1 MNCKICG
8 SDSKIILSGKIK
20 NKYDINYHQCIT
32 CKFIQTDE
40 PFWLEEAY
48 KSPINI
54 EDTGLVDRNIL
65 LAKRTGT
72 LLYFLFNKKSAF
84 LDFAAGYGL
93 FVRLTRDYGFNF
105 FWSDPY
111 TENIFAKGFEFNPVA
126 NNKVELVTAFEC
138 FEHFSDPL
146 KEIKKILE
154 YSDNIIFS
162 TEIFSGE
169 TPANDWD
176 YFGFSHG
183 QHIALYS
190 YQTLKT
196 IAETFN
202 LNLNTNGKSFHLLTK
217 KKISN
222 VTFNFLLK
230 LSLTGFPIFFK
241 RMLGSKTLSDFNR
254 MRSIRQDSL

>member
-1 MNCKICG
+1 M
-8 SDSKIILSGKIK
+8 
-20 NKYDINYHQCIT
+20 
-32 CKFIQTDE
+32 
-40 PFWLEEAY
+40 
-48 KSPINI
+48 
-54 EDTGLVDRNIL
+54 VDRNIL

-93 FVRLTRDYGFNF
+93 FVRLMRDYGFNF

-176 YFGFSHG
+176 YFGFS
-183 QHIALYS
+183 
-190 YQTLKT
+190 
-196 IAETFN
+196 
-202 LNLNTNGKSFHLLTK
+202 
-217 KKISN
+217 
-222 VTFNFLLK
+222 
-230 LSLTGFPIFFK
+230 
-241 RMLGSKTLSDFNR
+241 MD
-254 MRSIRQDSL
+254 SI